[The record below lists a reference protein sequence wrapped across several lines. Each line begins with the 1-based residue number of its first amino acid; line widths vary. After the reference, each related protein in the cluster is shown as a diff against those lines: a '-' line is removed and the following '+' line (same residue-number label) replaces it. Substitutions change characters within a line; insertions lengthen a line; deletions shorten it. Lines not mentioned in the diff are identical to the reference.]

1 MRIVKVN
8 EDSIADILNDLL
20 KRSPNHYEGYEEQVN
35 AIVNDVKARGDEAV
49 FEYTEK
55 FDGTKLTAD
64 TVLVTEAEIEEAYE
78 KEIGRA
84 HV

>member
-55 FDGTKLTAD
+55 FD
-64 TVLVTEAEIEEAYE
+64 
-78 KEIGRA
+78 
-84 HV
+84 